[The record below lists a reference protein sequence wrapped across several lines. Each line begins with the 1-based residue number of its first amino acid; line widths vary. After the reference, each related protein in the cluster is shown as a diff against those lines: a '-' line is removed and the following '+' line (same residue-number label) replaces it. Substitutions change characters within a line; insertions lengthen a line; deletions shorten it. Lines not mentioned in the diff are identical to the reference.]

1 MVGVWGGEVNRA
13 YRLQLFVNRYGA
25 DRLRTVVELFERGHS
40 AAAVGRVFGVSRTT
54 GINWRNMIGTDISV
68 YEVHQDVVEVCN
80 ESPVKEAT

>member
-1 MVGVWGGEVNRA
+1 MNRA
-13 YRLQLFVNRYGA
+13 YRLQLFVNRYSA

-80 ESPVKEAT
+80 ESPVKEVT

>member
-1 MVGVWGGEVNRA
+1 MNRA

-25 DRLRTVVELFERGHS
+25 DRLRTVAELFERGHS

-68 YEVHQDVVEVCN
+68 YEVHQDVADICN
-80 ESPVKEAT
+80 ESLVKEVT

>member
-1 MVGVWGGEVNRA
+1 MNRTH
-13 YRLQLFVNRYGA
+13 RLNLFIRNYGA

-80 ESPVKEAT
+80 ESPVREVL

>member
-1 MVGVWGGEVNRA
+1 MNRT